1 MSEYKTPAKI
11 QVEAI
16 ECGAVSFWIILGYFG
31 KWISSE
37 NARAQVNISKD
48 GSSGLD
54 IANALRSQGFTSEG
68 YQLSAEQL
76 AGESP
81 ECGFP
86 CIAWINKVHW
96 VVVEKYQKG
105 NFFISDPAKGH
116 RKSTLENFRKEFS
129 QLVISAVPTKEFKK
143 EGSKP
148 NPLGDVLFLLK
159 RYKIALI
166 VYITLGVF
174 STIPT
179 VALSSFVGFFTDTLL
194 DEKSL
199 SNSYIWLLLLLVG
212 TSFLFAYL
220 QKIVLRRIHL
230 SMLAKLIEKSY
241 SKLLSLPVSFYPL
254 RDLGEISQRVTLTI
268 NLSNILTGPLSS
280 AVVGLFSL
288 LIYAGVMLS
297 YNVTLGALVIFLG
310 LVNFYTLISVSSAL
324 SKLSQQS
331 SMQTGK
337 MTSNILYIANNFQQV
352 KANGQESALFQQ
364 WSDNFSLNQDNSQKS
379 SYIQK
384 RNAAT
389 TGFLNQLS
397 DYIIVILSGLLILF
411 GKMGLG
417 ELLSFRMIALAF
429 LSPINSLSSV
439 NSQFSNAL
447 GDINRLKDLWDAEDD
462 QIVKREFAEED
473 LKNNQS
479 IFTEGAE
486 LITKQDN
493 VETEQKNLVPN
504 LIFENLSY
512 KFTENSDL
520 IIDNASATLVSGDLI
535 SLTGPPG
542 SGKSTL
548 LKCLANL
555 ITCKSDNFII
565 NNRDIN
571 NISEIEVRGIS
582 SYVSQTPFFFGG
594 TVLDN
599 ITLYDES
606 ISLSHVYKTISML
619 DLDQLMIDLPQ
630 GLNTE
635 LGSSSPI
642 SATSQLYIHLLR
654 SLIRNPEILLV
665 DIPLDT
671 LPPKDSTTLVEKLS
685 FISEIII
692 LNTRS
697 PDIVSMCNRSFVLHN
712 SKLIETKPQDLSET
726 LLSRQSGVKVL

>member
-493 VETEQKNLVPN
+493 VETKQKNLVPN

-619 DLDQLMIDLPQ
+619 ELDQLMIDLPQ

-726 LLSRQSGVKVL
+726 LLSRQSGVKVS